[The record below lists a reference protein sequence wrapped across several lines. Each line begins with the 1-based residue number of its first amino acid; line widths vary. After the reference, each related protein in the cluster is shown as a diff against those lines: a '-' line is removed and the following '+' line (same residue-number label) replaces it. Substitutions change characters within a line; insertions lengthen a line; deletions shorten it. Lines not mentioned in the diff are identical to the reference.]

1 MRVGEGE
8 KLENMRKIK
17 KDQRMKRQQE
27 GEGRM
32 RKREQMIKREGPDS
46 DKEDRKKRTRVW
58 TGVTLWTLF
67 QLTCSVSGTK
77 HPP

>member
-1 MRVGEGE
+1 
-8 KLENMRKIK
+8 MRKIK

-46 DKEDRKKRTRVW
+46 DKEDRKRGLMFGLVLR
-58 TGVTLWTLF
+58 
-67 QLTCSVSGTK
+67 SG
-77 HPP
+77 HFSS